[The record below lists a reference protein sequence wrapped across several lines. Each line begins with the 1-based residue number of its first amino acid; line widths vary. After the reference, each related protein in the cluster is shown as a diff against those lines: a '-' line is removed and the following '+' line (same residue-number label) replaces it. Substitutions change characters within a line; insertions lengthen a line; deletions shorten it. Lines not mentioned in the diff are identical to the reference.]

1 MREQFSHTLENVKLL
16 ERDWIQMADVEEQIR
31 DRFKEATEA
40 WNRGDLNTY
49 LAGYWDSEETRWISG
64 GMIIRGVEAIRAR
77 YKSLYDSPEKLG
89 KLEVK
94 DLEID
99 ILTDSNALLV
109 GKWSHTAGQLTRVG
123 VFTIHMKKIQ
133 GEWVIATDHAS
144 ESEYMG

>member
-1 MREQFSHTLENVKLL
+1 
-16 ERDWIQMADVEEQIR
+16 MAHVEEQIR

-40 WNRGDLNTY
+40 WNRGDLNAY

-64 GMIIRGVEAIRAR
+64 GMLIRGVEAIRAR

-94 DLEID
+94 DLETD
-99 ILTDSNALLV
+99 ILTDSDTLVV
-109 GKWSHTAGQLTRVG
+109 GKWSHTAGQLARVG

-144 ESEYMG
+144 VSEYMG